1 MKHLNLKY
9 PIIQGPIMGGITTP
23 QLVSQVSNSGALGTY
38 AGGYTKPV
46 DFEEDIKEILA
57 LTDHPFNVNLF
68 VPNHYSETPDAIQE
82 AIRALTPVYNHFEL
96 TPRLPS
102 GTPQRDERRFNQQ
115 VDIIIK
121 YQLPICSF
129 SFGIPNPTII
139 KKLKDAEV
147 YLIGTATTMNEALAF
162 QEAGVDAIILQGS
175 ESGGPLCSFNQPPVG
190 TELKALLLQAN
201 QTLTIPIIASG
212 GIMDKEQ
219 VNAALEL
226 GVVAVQ
232 MGTAFLLTD
241 ESGACDAH
249 KDAITNQEKDN
260 TTLTPIFTGRFI
272 RVVRNKF
279 IDFMESQPPRAV
291 ITYPLQD
298 SLTKSIRKYANQL
311 NEADYIALWCN
322 TNGFKGKK
330 QSVESLLK
338 SLV

>member
-1 MKHLNLKY
+1 MKHLNIKY
-9 PIIQGPIMGGITTP
+9 PIIQGPVMGGITTP
-23 QLVSQVSNSGALGTY
+23 KLVSQVSNFGALGSF
-38 AGGYTKPV
+38 AGGYLKPV
-46 DFEEDIKEILA
+46 DFEAGIKEILA
-57 LTDHPFNVNLF
+57 LTDKPFSVNIF

-115 VDIIIK
+115 IDIIIK
-121 YQLPICSF
+121 YQLSVCSF
-129 SFGIPNPTII
+129 SFGIPGPTII
-139 KKLKDAEV
+139 QRLKEAGV
-147 YLIGTATTMNEALAF
+147 YLMGTATTIEEAQAF
-162 QEAGVDAIILQGS
+162 EKAGIDAIILQGK

-190 TELKALLLQAN
+190 TELKTLLQ
-201 QTLTIPIIASG
+201 QVKQVVKIPIIASG
-212 GIMDKEQ
+212 GIMSKENVAEMLQ
-219 VNAALEL
+219 L
-226 GVVAVQ
+226 GAIAVQ

-249 KDAITNQEKDN
+249 KDTIIEQTKDN

-291 ITYPLQD
+291 VTYPLQD
-298 SLTKSIRKYANQL
+298 SLTKSIRRYANQL
-311 NEADYIALWCN
+311 NEADYVALWCS
-322 TNGFKGKK
+322 TNGHMGKR
-330 QSVESLLK
+330 QSVEQLLK